1 MTAAST
7 LPADLLAQELRG
19 PRYTSYPTALS
30 FGPQFSISDYVAA
43 ARSSVLGGA
52 PLSIYVHVP
61 FCASNCY
68 YCGCNRV
75 VTRSSERIE
84 RYVAALL
91 AEIRMQS
98 ALFGQRQAVQQIHF
112 GGGTPNLL
120 GHAHFAQILRAIRSH
135 FRVGGAAELEMSM
148 EVDPRH
154 AGADDIAA
162 WRLLGFNRLSFG
174 VQDVDLLV
182 QRAINRIQSV
192 SQIAALTTAAREA
205 GYSSLNY
212 DLVYG
217 LPLQTLSSFSRTL
230 DFVIAQRPERI
241 AAYHYAHLPARFPA
255 QRAIDDQQLPLTAQR
270 QQLRELIASRLQAAG
285 YVAIGLDHYALPDDP
300 LSVALRDGSLHRN
313 FQGYSTQSNCDLIGI
328 GVSAISKLD
337 GCFAQNNS
345 DLDRYLAAVE
355 GGRLP
360 LMRGYRPND
369 DDRLRA
375 DVIEAIMCT
384 GKVDFQQIE
393 GRHGVEL
400 PARFE
405 TEMQRLRQLDPQ
417 QDWMSYGDWGLKV
430 EEQGRALL
438 RVVAMVFD
446 RHLRLAATPAL
457 HSPTL

>member
-1 MTAAST
+1 MPAAST
-7 LPADLLAQELRG
+7 LPVDLLAREMRG
-19 PRYTSYPTALS
+19 PRYTSYPTALA

-43 ARSSVLGGA
+43 ARSSLLRGT
-52 PLSIYVHVP
+52 PLSIYLHVP

-75 VTRSSERIE
+75 VTRSSDRID

-98 ALFGQRQAVQQIHF
+98 ALFGQRQVVQQIHF

-120 GHAHFAQILRAIRSH
+120 EQAHFAQILRAIRSH
-135 FRVGGAAELEMSM
+135 FRVDDAAELEMSM

-154 AGADDIAA
+154 AITDDIAA
-162 WRLLGFNRLSFG
+162 WRRLGFNRLSFG

-192 SQIAALTTAAREA
+192 SQIAALTAAARDA
-205 GYSSLNY
+205 GYLSLNY

-217 LPLQTLSSFSRTL
+217 LPLQTAASFSRTL
-230 DFVIAQRPERI
+230 DFVVSQRPERI

-255 QRAIDDQQLPLTAQR
+255 QRAIDDQQLPRAAVR
-270 QQLRELIASRLQAAG
+270 HELRELIASRLLAEG

-313 FQGYSTQSNCDLIGI
+313 FQGYSTMAKCDLIGV

-375 DVIEAIMCT
+375 DVIEAIMCR
-384 GKVDFQQIE
+384 GKVDFEEIE
-393 GRHGVEL
+393 GSHGVKL
-400 PARFE
+400 PALFE
-405 TEMQRLRQLDPQ
+405 TEMQRLHQLDPEQ
-417 QDWMSYGDWGLKV
+417 AWLSYGDWGLKV
-430 EEQGRALL
+430 EEQGRGLL

-446 RHLRLAATPAL
+446 RHLQADQAAAL
-457 HSPTL
+457 HSQTL